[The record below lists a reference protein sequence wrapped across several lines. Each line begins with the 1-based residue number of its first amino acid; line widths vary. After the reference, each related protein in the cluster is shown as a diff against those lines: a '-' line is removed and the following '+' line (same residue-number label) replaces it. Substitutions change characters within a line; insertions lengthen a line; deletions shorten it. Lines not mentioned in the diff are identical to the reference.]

1 MKKLLLML
9 AAVATLFTACTE
21 ECNHDFIEHD
31 HSADLVGTWTCIRGD
46 FAEALVIKADGSVLS
61 TGAVFGEEYW
71 EDVKGNFVF
80 ENGNIT
86 MTFEDGD
93 KYEGHFDIIPGK
105 AFSIYNASGRR
116 FTYDYCENDLSDEIV
131 GMWVCN
137 DFTTNGETDM
147 MIETFYENGKTT
159 LTGFLPLLED
169 NAEQVLNNTTDY
181 KVVGDLLFITI
192 PAEKTGSDKPM
203 YIADKL
209 VYAPNGTAHGDIL
222 TLKTFVEVD
231 NQVREATSSWLR
243 INQYLDLAGKK
254 YDYIKTFVSNVKGLD
269 KDVEFMGYTF
279 NFAKMDGVKLDK
291 ILKTILFNVEFPDA
305 NTIKY
310 SCHYNNEPMS
320 MDAPIVVD
328 GNKMTVKMSE
338 KNAAYKD
345 IDLYTFQDA
354 DCSQMHMYMPTYAF
368 INFFGNMQAT
378 IMSQMGNLDLTDA
391 AAVKA
396 VFDSIDEAVETI
408 NVSFV
413 MEKAAK

>member
-1 MKKLLLML
+1 ML

-279 NFAKMDGVKLDK
+279 NFAKMDGVKLNK
-291 ILKTILFNVEFPDA
+291 MLKTILFNVEFPDA

-345 IDLYTFQDA
+345 VDLYTFQDA

-391 AAVKA
+391 VAVKA

>member
-1 MKKLLLML
+1 MKKLLLAL
-9 AAVATLFTACTE
+9 AVVGATLFTACNKD
-21 ECNHDFIEHD
+21 CDHDFIEHD
-31 HSADLVGTWTCIRGD
+31 HSADLVGTWTFTDGD
-46 FAEALVIKADGSVLS
+46 FAEALVISADGSVVS
-61 TGAVFGEEYW
+61 TRLFSDEYR
-71 EDVKGNFVF
+71 EGVKGKIVV
-80 ENGNIT
+80 ENNNVNL
-86 MTFEDGD
+86 TFEDGGNF
-93 KYEGHFDIIPGK
+93 KSHFDIIPGV
-105 AFSIYNASGRR
+105 AFSFFNEEGERLTYN
-116 FTYDYCENDLSDEIV
+116 YCANDLADEVI
-131 GMWVCN
+131 GMWVLN
-137 DFTTNGETDM
+137 DGVSGMTIQTYQEG
-147 MIETFYENGKTT
+147 GKCIF
-159 LTGFLPLLED
+159 TGFSLGANDYLINKES
-169 NAEQVLNNTTDY
+169 TY
-181 KVVGDLLFITI
+181 KVVGNLMFQ
-192 PAEKTGSDKPM
+192 KTGDR
-203 YIADKL
+203 YFVTRL
-209 VYAPNGTAHGDIL
+209 TYVPNGTAMGDIL
-222 TLKTFVEVD
+222 STT
-231 NQVREATSSWLR
+231 ATILVNGNYVTSTYSYLR
-243 INQYLDLAGKK
+243 IKQYLDLAGKK
-254 YDYIKTFVSNVKGLD
+254 YDYIKTFVTNVKGLD

-291 ILKTILFNVEFPDA
+291 MLKTILFNVEFPDA

-378 IMSQMGNLDLTDA
+378 MMSQMGNLDLTDA

>member
-21 ECNHDFIEHD
+21 ECNHDFIEVD
-31 HSADLVGTWTCIRGD
+31 YSKDLAGTWTCLTAD
-46 FAEALVIKADGSVLS
+46 YAEALVIKADGSVVS
-61 TGAVFGEEYW
+61 TGVENGEYW
-71 EDVKGNFVF
+71 DGVKGNIKTT
-80 ENGNIT
+80 NNKMT
-86 MTFEDGD
+86 LTFEDGD
-93 KYEGHFDIIPGK
+93 NFEGRFEMICGE
-105 AFSIYNASGRR
+105 AFSIFNDNGEKL
-116 FTYDYCENDLSDEIV
+116 TYRYCANDLSDEVV
-131 GMWVCN
+131 GMWVCTDGPTAKEN
-137 DFTTNGETDM
+137 DMLIQTYKEDGSVIITGYMGVTDDFV
-147 MIETFYENGKTT
+147 T
-159 LTGFLPLLED
+159 
-169 NAEQVLNNTTDY
+169 NAEGTTY
-181 KVVGDLLFITI
+181 KVVGDLMFNTLPANATLAGVPHSYGMRLSYSPNGTSYGDIITMSTYI
-192 PAEKTGSDKPM
+192 PAE
-203 YIADKL
+203 
-209 VYAPNGTAHGDIL
+209 NGLMAS
-222 TLKTFVEVD
+222 
-231 NQVREATSSWLR
+231 TSSWLR
-243 INQYLDLAGKK
+243 INQSLDLAGKK
-254 YDYIKTFVSNVKGLD
+254 YDYIKTYVTNVKGLD
-269 KDVEFMGYTF
+269 KDINFMGFEF

>member
-21 ECNHDFIEHD
+21 ECNHDFIEVD
-31 HSADLVGTWTCIRGD
+31 YNKDFVGTWTCLTAD
-46 FAEALVIKADGSVLS
+46 YAEALVITANGSVVS
-61 TGAVFGEEYW
+61 TGVENGEYW
-71 EDVKGNFVF
+71 DGVKGNIKTV
-80 ENGNIT
+80 NNKMT
-86 MTFEDGD
+86 LTFEDD
-93 KYEGHFDIIPGK
+93 HNFEGRFEMICGE
-105 AFSIYNASGRR
+105 AFSIFNENGEKL
-116 FTYDYCENDLSDEIV
+116 TYRYCANDLADEIV

-137 DFTTNGETDM
+137 DSKVDAQNDM
-147 MIETFYENGKTT
+147 MIETFDANGKTS
-159 LTGFLPLLED
+159 LTGFLPMGD
-169 NAEQVLNNTTDY
+169 NPEYVVKDETDY
-181 KVVGDLLFITI
+181 KVVGDLMFLAV
-192 PAEKTGSDKPM
+192 PADKVGDDKPR
-203 YIADKL
+203 YIAERL
-209 VYAPNGTAHGDIL
+209 IYTPNATAHGDIM
-222 TLKTFVEVD
+222 TFTNYSSDSNELL
-231 NQVREATSSWLR
+231 RESWLR
-243 INQYLDLAGKK
+243 IKETLDLTGKK

-291 ILKTILFNVEFPDA
+291 MLKTILFNVEFPDA

-320 MDAPIVVD
+320 MEAPIVVD

>member
-21 ECNHDFIEHD
+21 ECNHDFIEVD
-31 HSADLVGTWTCIRGD
+31 YNKDLVGTWTCFTAD
-46 FAEALVIKADGSVLS
+46 YAEALVIKADGSVVS
-61 TGAVFGEEYW
+61 TGVENGEYW
-71 EDVKGNFVF
+71 DGVKGNIKTV
-80 ENGNIT
+80 NNKMT
-86 MTFEDGD
+86 LTFEDD
-93 KYEGHFDIIPGK
+93 HNFEGRFEMICGE
-105 AFSIYNASGRR
+105 AFSIFNENGEKL
-116 FTYDYCENDLSDEIV
+116 TYRYCANDLADEIV
-131 GMWVCN
+131 GMWVCTQTPSGKAEDMLIQ
-137 DFTTNGETDM
+137 DFQKDGKLITTEKVPEVDDFVVVGNSTYKVFGDLYMIYGEGEGEVAPLVFKFNVASNATELGDM
-147 MIETFYENGKTT
+147 MTVTGFMQTENG
-159 LTGFLPLLED
+159 
-169 NAEQVLNNTTDY
+169 
-181 KVVGDLLFITI
+181 VV
-192 PAEKTGSDKPM
+192 
-203 YIADKL
+203 
-209 VYAPNGTAHGDIL
+209 
-222 TLKTFVEVD
+222 
-231 NQVREATSSWLR
+231 EATSPWLR
-243 INQYLDLAGKK
+243 INQSLDLAGKK
-254 YDYIKTFVSNVKGLD
+254 YDYIKTFVTNVKGLD

-413 MEKAAK
+413 MEKARK

>member
-1 MKKLLLML
+1 MKIFKFMTLALVAML
-9 AAVATLFTACTE
+9 GFSSCSEDCDHNL
-21 ECNHDFIEHD
+21 IEID
-31 HSADLVGTWTCIRGD
+31 HSADLVGTWTFTDGD
-46 FAEALVIKADGSVLS
+46 FAEALVISADGSVVS
-61 TGAVFGEEYW
+61 TRLFSDEYR
-71 EDVKGNFVF
+71 EGVKGKIVV
-80 ENGNIT
+80 ENNNVNL
-86 MTFEDGD
+86 TFEDGGNF
-93 KYEGHFDIIPGK
+93 KSHFDIIPGV
-105 AFSIYNASGRR
+105 AFSFFNEEGERLTYN
-116 FTYDYCENDLSDEIV
+116 YCANDLADEVI
-131 GMWVCN
+131 GMWVLN
-137 DFTTNGETDM
+137 DGVSGMTIQTYQEG
-147 MIETFYENGKTT
+147 GKCIF
-159 LTGFLPLLED
+159 TGFSLGANDYLINKES
-169 NAEQVLNNTTDY
+169 TY
-181 KVVGDLLFITI
+181 KVVGNLMFQ
-192 PAEKTGSDKPM
+192 KTGDR
-203 YIADKL
+203 YFVTRL
-209 VYAPNGTAHGDIL
+209 TYVPNGTAMGDIL
-222 TLKTFVEVD
+222 STT
-231 NQVREATSSWLR
+231 ATILVNGNYVTSTYSYLR
-243 INQYLDLAGKK
+243 IKQYLDLAGKK

-291 ILKTILFNVEFPDA
+291 MLKTILFNVEFPDA

>member
-1 MKKLLLML
+1 MKKLFL
-9 AAVATLFTACTE
+9 ALAVVGATLFTACTE
-21 ECNHDFIEHD
+21 ECNHEFIEVD
-31 HSADLVGTWTCIRGD
+31 YNKDLVGTWTCLTAD
-46 FAEALVIKADGSVLS
+46 YAEALVIKADGSVVS
-61 TGAVFGEEYW
+61 TGVENGEYW
-71 EDVKGNFVF
+71 DGVKGSIKTTNNKMTLTFDDDHNFEGRF
-80 ENGNIT
+80 EMICG
-86 MTFEDGD
+86 E
-93 KYEGHFDIIPGK
+93 
-105 AFSIYNASGRR
+105 AFSIFNDNGEKL
-116 FTYDYCENDLSDEIV
+116 TYRYCANDLADEVV

-137 DFTTNGETDM
+137 GADAASMAIVTYDEKGKSAFTAVAPEMEGFMLMSETN
-147 MIETFYENGKTT
+147 
-159 LTGFLPLLED
+159 
-169 NAEQVLNNTTDY
+169 Y
-181 KVVGDLLFITI
+181 KVVGDLMFGMETGADGVSQYIITR
-192 PAEKTGSDKPM
+192 
-203 YIADKL
+203 L
-209 VYAPNGTAHGDIL
+209 VYTPNGTSLGDVL
-222 TLKTFVEVD
+222 TQKMYLPTENGLIENV
-231 NQVREATSSWLR
+231 SSWLR
-243 INQYLDLAGKK
+243 VKQSLDLAGKK
-254 YDYIKTFVSNVKGLD
+254 YDYIKTFVTNVKGLD

-291 ILKTILFNVEFPDA
+291 MLKTILFNVEFPDA